1 MLYNKLQELKTEVYI
16 VISNDKER
24 AEKFEGTYVD
34 NKFPIY
40 YDETGKATNPL
51 KQEFYPKRGLMPVV
65 LIVDKYGII
74 QYAYYGDSSDDFPKN
89 ETLIEHIQE
98 IVQQEFQEI

>member
-1 MLYNKLQELKTEVYI
+1 MLYNKLEELKTEVYM
-16 VISNDKER
+16 VLSNDKKR
-24 AEKFEGTYVD
+24 AKKFEDKYAK

-40 YDETGKATNPL
+40 FDETGKATNPL

-74 QYAYYGDSSDDFPKN
+74 QYAYYADSSDDFPKN
-89 ETLIEHIQE
+89 ETLIEHIQK
-98 IVQQEFQEI
+98 IVQQEFQES

>member
-1 MLYNKLQELKTEVYI
+1 MVL
-16 VISNDKER
+16 SNDEKR
-24 AEKFEGTYVD
+24 AKVFEKKYAK

-51 KQEFYPKRGLMPVV
+51 KQEFFPKRGLMPVV

-74 QYAYYGDSSDDFPKN
+74 QYAYYGDSSDDFPKG
-89 ETLIEHIQE
+89 ETLIQHIEE
-98 IVQQEFQEI
+98 IVQEEF